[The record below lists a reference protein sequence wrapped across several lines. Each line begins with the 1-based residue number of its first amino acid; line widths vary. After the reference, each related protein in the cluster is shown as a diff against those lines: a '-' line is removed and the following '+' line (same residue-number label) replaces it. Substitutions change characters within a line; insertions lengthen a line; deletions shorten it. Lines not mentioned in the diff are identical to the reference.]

1 VIRTDP
7 AAGEL
12 LAKGSAVE
20 LVVSSG
26 PSSVTVPSVLDLSE
40 ADAKATLTEAGFKV
54 AVVQRT
60 TLDPEAA
67 GTVLAQSPEGDTG
80 ADAGSTVT
88 IYVGK
93 LIAGTTTTSSS
104 TTTTTAP
111 PG

>member
-1 VIRTDP
+1 
-7 AAGEL
+7 
-12 LAKGSAVE
+12 
-20 LVVSSG
+20 
-26 PSSVTVPSVLDLSE
+26 
-40 ADAKATLTEAGFKV
+40 V

-67 GTVLAQSPEGDTG
+67 GTVLAQSPEGDTD